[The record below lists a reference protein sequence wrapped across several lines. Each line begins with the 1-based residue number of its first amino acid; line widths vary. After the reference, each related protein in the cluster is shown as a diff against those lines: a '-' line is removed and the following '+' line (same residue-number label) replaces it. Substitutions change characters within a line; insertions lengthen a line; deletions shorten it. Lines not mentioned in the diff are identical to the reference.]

1 MAADRLLTAFARI
14 IDLLQP
20 RLLYLAIWEYRVVSV
35 SGTGPVKIS
44 ARAVASSCP
53 LPELS
58 AITLWPG
65 PSGAYAVPVPGSS
78 VRVGFADGDPTKPM
92 IVGLDPANTPLAVYA
107 HAGVSVELG
116 DALAVS
122 LAKAAPVTADMAA
135 LSAALGALT
144 TFAGT
149 CVTVPPG
156 TPAVTL
162 AAANA
167 AAAATLAANIALM
180 PTIKTKAS

>member
-1 MAADRLLTAFARI
+1 MAGDRLLTAFARI

-20 RLLYLAIWEYRVVSV
+20 RLLYLATWEYRVVSV
-35 SGTGPVKIS
+35 SGTGPVTVS

-53 LPELS
+53 LPDLS

-78 VRVGFADGDPTKPM
+78 VRVSFADGDPTKPM

-116 DALAVS
+116 DASAAL
-122 LAKAAPVTADMAA
+122 LAKAVPVAADMAA
-135 LSAALGALT
+135 LSTALAALT

-167 AAAATLAANIALM
+167 TAAGILAAQAALM